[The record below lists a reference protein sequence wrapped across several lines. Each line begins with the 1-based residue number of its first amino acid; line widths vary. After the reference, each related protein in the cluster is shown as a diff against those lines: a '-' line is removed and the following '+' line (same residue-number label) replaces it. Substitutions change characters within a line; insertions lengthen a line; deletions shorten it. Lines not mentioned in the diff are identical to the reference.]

1 MRSMTEFDSPVVSEY
16 LVGHGLVGLERVRLK
31 ESAIIN
37 KLSLIEEW
45 KGKEGSHNLSLIL
58 KSLVI
63 RMTLSMLT
71 SVSLR
76 YFKAE
81 CNESE

>member
-1 MRSMTEFDSPVVSEY
+1 MRSMMEFDSPVMSEY
-16 LVGHGLVGLERVRLK
+16 LVGHRLVGLERVRLK

-37 KLSLIEEW
+37 KLSLIKEW

-63 RMTLSMLT
+63 RMMLSMLT

>member
-1 MRSMTEFDSPVVSEY
+1 MKSITEFDSPVVSEY
-16 LVGHGLVGLERVRLK
+16 LVRHGLVGLERVRSK

-37 KLSLIEEW
+37 KSSLIEEW
-45 KGKEGSHNLSLIL
+45 KGNEGSHNLSLML

-63 RMTLSMLT
+63 RMTLSILT

-76 YFKAE
+76 YFKAKCDE
-81 CNESE
+81 LE

>member
-1 MRSMTEFDSPVVSEY
+1 MTEFDSPVESEY
-16 LVGHGLVGLERVRLK
+16 LVGHGLVGLERVRSK

-45 KGKEGSHNLSLIL
+45 KGKEGSYNLSLML
-58 KSLVI
+58 KSPVI
-63 RMTLSMLT
+63 KMMLSMLT

-76 YFKAE
+76 YFKAK
-81 CNESE
+81 CDESE

>member
-16 LVGHGLVGLERVRLK
+16 LVGHGLVGLERVRSK
-31 ESAIIN
+31 ELAIIN

-58 KSLVI
+58 KLPVI

-76 YFKAE
+76 YFKAKCDE
-81 CNESE
+81 LE